1 MSSTYKGVP
10 LDLPVPGYTDV
21 PTNVLAASNLVNLID
36 KELANIDS
44 ISKNYTNAFNAY
56 TKEAAFN
63 ITTDAHSKDAA
74 TYNAAIASNAN
85 MINLRL
91 ELAKWEDIVQKNG
104 GSLAL
109 KAQPNGA
116 YAADPE
122 PNFTSVRSK
131 LEKDKQAP
139 NLVLKNAGPEICSG
153 LPPFDKSYQVI
164 LADAVKK
171 NEENTAPI
179 VAQQNAQYAFVN
191 DLKALTSPNQSAL
204 DKGYAERNSPE
215 AKADLLNRGIS
226 SGALNGNWDL
236 NTLGLA
242 ADLVPKGRS
251 LSNTELN
258 SIAKGI
264 PKGASLEQ
272 VKLLLQRAAVS
283 GPATR
288 VIASSPV
295 AKGPTSTKPTPKPAA
310 VKTPPAKPTPKPA
323 AVKTPPAKPAPK
335 PAAPRAQLPK
345 PKGK

>member
-1 MSSTYKGVP
+1 MFMSLTYEGVDVAVMCDGYP
-10 LDLPVPGYTDV
+10 TVPVEVLVANNTINLADKAIAQV
-21 PTNVLAASNLVNLID
+21 ESIKTNYQAAHKAYSE
-36 KELANIDS
+36 ELA
-44 ISKNYTNAFNAY
+44 FNR
-56 TKEAAFN
+56 TLN
-63 ITTDAHSKDAA
+63 HSSADAA
-74 TYNAAIASNAN
+74 TRNALQSSNQ
-85 MINLRL
+85 RL
-91 ELAKWEDIVQKNG
+91 AQLQPELAKWGDIVVKNG
-104 GSLAL
+104 GKFNSGTVGNTGSAL
-109 KAQPNGA
+109 DANP
-116 YAADPE
+116 D
-122 PNFTSVRSK
+122 FSDK
-131 LEKDKQAP
+131 LKKYQKDKEIP
-139 NLVLKNAGPEICSG
+139 TKVLSKAGPEICSG
-153 LPPFDKSYQVI
+153 LPPFDVAYAAM
-164 LADAVKK
+164 LAKAKADNDAKA
-171 NEENTAPI
+171 API

-242 ADLVPKGRS
+242 ADLVPKSRS

-272 VKLLLQRAAVS
+272 VKLLLQRAAAS

-295 AKGPTSTKPTPKPAA
+295 AKGPTSTKPA
-310 VKTPPAKPTPKPA
+310 PKPA